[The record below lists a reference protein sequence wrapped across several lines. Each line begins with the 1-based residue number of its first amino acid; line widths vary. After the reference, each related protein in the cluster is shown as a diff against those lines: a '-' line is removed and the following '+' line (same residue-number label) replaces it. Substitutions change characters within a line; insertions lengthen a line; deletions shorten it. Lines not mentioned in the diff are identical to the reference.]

1 MARSCRTRRTTGSD
15 PEEIVLFWFMLIALV
30 AVVAGVALAVLGDG
44 GPLRDVE
51 PDRLDHRL
59 PEERAVGRADI
70 DGLRLPVAL
79 RGYRMTDVDD
89 VLDRLSAELAE
100 RDARIAELEA
110 ERAGAQATAL
120 GSSSLLQQPQDGPPH
135 G

>member
-1 MARSCRTRRTTGSD
+1 MARSCRTRRTTGAA

-44 GPLRDVE
+44 GVLRDVE

-59 PEERAVGRADI
+59 PEERPVGRADI
-70 DGLRLPVAL
+70 DGLRLPVAV
-79 RGYRMTDVDD
+79 RGYRMADVDD
-89 VLDRLSAELAE
+89 VLDRLSAELTE

-110 ERAGAQATAL
+110 DRAGAQATAL
-120 GSSSLLQQPQDGPPH
+120 GTSSLLKEPEDGQR